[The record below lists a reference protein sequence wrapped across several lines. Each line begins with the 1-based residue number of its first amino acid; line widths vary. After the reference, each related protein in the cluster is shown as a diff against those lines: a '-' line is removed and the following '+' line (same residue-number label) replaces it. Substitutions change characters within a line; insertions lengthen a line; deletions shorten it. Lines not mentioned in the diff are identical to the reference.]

1 MRRIV
6 KIEKPIAVLSLC
18 GMIALTTGLFCFRG
32 ERAKRSA
39 SALAQTAVERT
50 IETADD
56 HTETGDAE
64 QQSAEPY
71 VIDGAFV
78 RWKNSDGKYGLKF
91 SAYVG
96 ENSANGAVPATDGQV
111 STAVQSGKS
120 YSYSMKILP
129 LELMTLYENSGKQ
142 SESLG
147 EFCERI
153 ATKCGGALAEF
164 YDLTPQDDGTL
175 DCAIVDLQWHNLN
188 RSFFALLCVTDENGE
203 TREFLCENEG
213 GRYRSIAEVAQNALD
228 KNALQGEERT
238 AVEKLIEQATKEKN
252 GVAIDADENVAFIS
266 GLSDVS
272 VWQKTWSVADGGD
285 GTAHDGWMFAVEN
298 GGKAILN
305 TQLITE
311 RTGKDDGM
319 CEFYVYAPK
328 NAALSFINER
338 NEVVF
343 EANLQGKRAKKLR
356 LSSEKMR
363 AVNGVV
369 FRFFEGVDAEISG
382 DDVVACFMSE
392 IVEKS
397 GAESAS
403 ELKNAIAELPDAA
416 TMTAA
421 DEEQFS
427 AMKEAVVT
435 ANEWQNALPETLKL
449 SENSAEL
456 LKLNSLLAIISD
468 LSESGDSTSD
478 EGVQK
483 RIEAAFGKNVFA
495 TATEELGTLS
505 FALENKDT
513 YENVVCVTKA
523 ASEFVSP
530 KTKMSSDT
538 SVCKTEAKDAKKI
551 VFYLYA
557 ELGGAL
563 ADGMI
568 FSCALSK
575 NKHKHGKDS
584 TELEAFQAE
593 FELKDGQW
601 TEIALSAE
609 QFFVAEYF
617 TLLFDLNQAKNSHV
631 FISPF
636 FACF

>member
-1 MRRIV
+1 MRRIA

-18 GMIALTTGLFCFRG
+18 GMTALTTGLFCFRG

-50 IETADD
+50 IETVDD

-96 ENSANGAVPATDGQV
+96 EKSVSGAVAATDGQV
-111 STAVQSGKS
+111 ATAVQSGKS

-129 LELMTLYENSGKQ
+129 RELMTLYENSGKQ

-153 ATKCGGALAEF
+153 ATQFGGVLAAF
-164 YDLTPQDDGTL
+164 DDLTPQDDGTL

-228 KNALQGEERT
+228 KNALQDEERT

-266 GLSDVS
+266 GLSDVF
-272 VWQKTWSVADGGD
+272 VKQKTWSVADGGD
-285 GTAHDGWMFAVEN
+285 GSAHDGWMFAVEN

-319 CEFYVYAPK
+319 CEFCVYAPK
-328 NAALSFINER
+328 NAALSFVNE
-338 NEVVF
+338 NGAVVF

-369 FRFFEGVDAEISG
+369 FRFFEGVDAEISVG
-382 DDVVACFMSE
+382 GVVSCFMSE

-397 GAESAS
+397 GAESAN

-416 TMTAA
+416 TMAAA

-427 AMKEAVVT
+427 ARKEAVVS

-456 LKLNSLLAIISD
+456 LKLNSLLAIIST
-468 LSESGDSTSD
+468 SESGDSTSD

-495 TATEELGTLS
+495 TADEAITLS
-505 FALENKDT
+505 FELNNDTT
-513 YENVVCVTKA
+513 YEKVVCVAKA
-523 ASEFVSP
+523 ASEFVST
-530 KTKMSSDT
+530 KTKMSIDT
-538 SVCKTEAKDAKKI
+538 SVCKSEAKDAKKI
-551 VFYLYA
+551 VFYVYA

-563 ADGMI
+563 EDGTT

-575 NKHKHGKDS
+575 NKHKNGNNS
-584 TELEAFQAE
+584 TELETFQAE
-593 FELKDGQW
+593 FELKNGQW

-609 QFFVAEYF
+609 QFFAVGYF

-636 FACF
+636 FACY